1 MAEFSNNIIDV
12 FYFDQEKTIINIEWR
27 CGDDKIRRF
36 FCPVDEKDANYRDL
50 VAEGWDEDKIEE
62 ATREYRRRA
71 RKGFEKEVMLI
82 AEREGIIDSTELGFK
97 KIYGLLAMTE
107 DDITAEELFKFKIEA
122 FDQEV
127 VVNCEDSDLKRKIR
141 QAKTYKEVLD
151 IVTAIETPVEETPA
165 PESE

>member
-27 CGDDKIRRF
+27 GGDEKIRRF

-62 ATREYRRRA
+62 ATRQYRRRA

-97 KIYGLLAMTE
+97 KIYGLLAME
-107 DDITAEELFKFKIEA
+107 ASEITAEELFKFKIEA

-127 VVNCEDSDLKRKIR
+127 VANCEDSDIKRKIR

-151 IVTAIETPVEETPA
+151 IVTAIETPTEETPE